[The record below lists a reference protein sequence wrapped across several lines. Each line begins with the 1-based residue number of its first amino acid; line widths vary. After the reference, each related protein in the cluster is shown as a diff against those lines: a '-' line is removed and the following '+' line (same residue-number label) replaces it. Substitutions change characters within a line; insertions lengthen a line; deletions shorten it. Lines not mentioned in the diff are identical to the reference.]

1 MRMSE
6 SFGIVPLL
14 PAADQAAGVDGD
26 SFSMALYESA
36 MILVQ
41 LGSIT
46 VADFHVKVFAGA
58 TNGTKTTA
66 LTFWYRLGGAA
77 AKSANA
83 DQLSAFASSADLT
96 VSNATGD
103 NKLLVIELEAESL
116 PAGKPWVTLEIGS
129 GATALLAASVAILG
143 GARYRGATVPTA
155 I

>member
-26 SFSMALYESA
+26 SFNLSLFENA

-41 LGSIT
+41 LGSVT
-46 VADFHVKVFAGA
+46 VADFHVKVYAGA
-58 TNGTKTTA
+58 TNGAKTTA
-66 LTFWYRLGGAA
+66 LTFWYRLGAAA
-77 AKSANA
+77 AKAATA
-83 DQLSAFASSADLT
+83 DQFSAFASSADLT

-103 NKLLVIELEAESL
+103 NKLLIIELEAESL
-116 PAGKPWVTLEIGS
+116 PAGKPWVTLELNN
-129 GATALLAASVAILG
+129 GATVLLAAAVAILG
-143 GARYRGATVPTA
+143 GARYRGATIPTA